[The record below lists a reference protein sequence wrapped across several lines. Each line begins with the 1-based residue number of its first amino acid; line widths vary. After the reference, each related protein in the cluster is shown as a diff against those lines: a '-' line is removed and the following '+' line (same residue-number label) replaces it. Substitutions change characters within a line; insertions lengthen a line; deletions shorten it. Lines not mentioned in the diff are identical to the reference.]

1 MDPLRYPIGRFVP
14 VGLLSAEARM
24 NGMDE
29 LLDITRHLKR
39 LTEPLNPEQLLT
51 PYREAGWS
59 IQQVVH
65 HMADNDMNAY
75 IRFKRALTED
85 VPIAS
90 SYREDLWAELEDYRR
105 AEVNDS
111 ITLLAILHKRFY
123 VLVSSLSDEDFSRM
137 LRTEVLGKITL
148 DTALQ
153 RFIWHNKH
161 HTAQIEALL
170 HRRGWL

>member
-24 NGMDE
+24 NGMDG

-39 LTEPLNPEQLLT
+39 LTEPLNTEQLLT
-51 PYREAGWS
+51 PYREGGWS

-105 AEVNDS
+105 AEVDES
-111 ITLLAILHKRFY
+111 ITLASH
-123 VLVSSLSDEDFSRM
+123 S
-137 LRTEVLGKITL
+137 
-148 DTALQ
+148 A
-153 RFIWHNKH
+153 
-161 HTAQIEALL
+161 
-170 HRRGWL
+170 

>member
-14 VGLLSAEARM
+14 VGLLSAEARKDAM
-24 NGMDE
+24 NE
-29 LLDITRHLKR
+29 LMDITFHLKR
-39 LTEPLNPEQLLT
+39 LTKPLNAEQLLT
-51 PYREAGWS
+51 PYREGGWS
-59 IQQVVH
+59 IQQVIH

-90 SYREDLWAELEDYRR
+90 SYREELWAELEDYRKI
-105 AEVNDS
+105 AVDES

-123 VLVSSLSDEDFSRM
+123 ILVSSLSDEEFYRM
-137 LRTEVLGKITL
+137 LRTELLGTITL

-153 RFIWHNKH
+153 RFVWHNRH

-170 HRRGWL
+170 HRKDLL